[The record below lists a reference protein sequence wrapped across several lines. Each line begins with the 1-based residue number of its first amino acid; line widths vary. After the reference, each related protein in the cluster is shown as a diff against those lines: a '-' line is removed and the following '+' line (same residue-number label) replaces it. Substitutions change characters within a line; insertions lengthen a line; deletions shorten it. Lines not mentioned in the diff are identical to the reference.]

1 MWVIPSGLGCLTKWT
16 DLCQRLWDRTYMQD
30 LLRTSPRYSQSFWIR
45 LDFLMFDWIF
55 FYNLYIIYV
64 VVWQISLTLPVLE
77 TVCVNFWCKSFNRIH
92 RMHRIL
98 HFRFVV
104 HSPHTSLATLGPCRP
119 RTYRE
124 VFCIA
129 FGNRAGTLIDGFIF
143 TNGFFACTLA
153 V

>member
-1 MWVIPSGLGCLTKWT
+1 MWVISSGLGCLTKWT

-30 LLRTSPRYSQSFWIR
+30 LRRTSPSYSQSFWIR

-55 FYNLYIIYV
+55 FTICISYV